1 MLRMRKVFTYACAT
15 CVVALSLA
23 SCAALPTFPGAGDA
37 FVDEVAHTAE
47 QKYTDARTHE
57 LQETIQGVIKLSQDL
72 AALEQQ
78 REILC
83 AVPDNPTYFA
93 DLDALHEKQSEL
105 LTPGLIQVADA
116 RKLVDD
122 GISWAED
129 LAAKSEEQ
137 AAANEPLLWQLQQAQ
152 AGLRELGLLMT
163 YEQSQLAVRAKLGNP
178 PETPSLGS
186 EGDYYSATWTAYGN
200 YDAIQAPQCMEDLHA
215 RYVELMEQAGTFFY
229 DASITNSSSE
239 LDRRSLVQM
248 VDWIAA
254 REKVILK
261 QQSWV
266 AARQYAYCID
276 LMAGK
281 LEEDAAPQ
289 VEFRAI
295 ERISPNLYGSLDSI
309 LDVVVSATHTQ
320 DVVMEVEVA
329 GLTLAHT
336 TKLSLQ
342 PGINYFELKPEL
354 LPSLV
359 AQDLES
365 AFTTQINYRMTSP
378 DGTVVDTQSARVQVL
393 TLYDYLW
400 YDDNFGYAA
409 QYELFAW
416 LRSGNGVV
424 DDLVRRAANYVSE
437 WTDAQFYEIN
447 GYQYGDD
454 WYGTLLQVAAIQK
467 AFADSDIAYVMDTYT
482 PRADQRV
489 LTPSAV
495 FEKRQALCIES
506 SLVMASALLSAG
518 MHPMLVITPGHA
530 QVAVETYADSGQYF
544 LIETTQLPYAGLN
557 RAQDA
562 SSAWAWNGLVPVYDD
577 GGGNFSWVENGGS
590 SDAWVRYFN
599 WVEDFENDTYGGIFV
614 LDCFLQRILG
624 INGIESM

>member
-1 MLRMRKVFTYACAT
+1 MRK
-15 CVVALSLA
+15 ALIYTFMAAVQVLLLA
-23 SCAALPTFPGAGDA
+23 SCAALPAFPGSGGG
-37 FVDEVAHTAE
+37 FVDEVVHTAE
-47 QKYTDARTHE
+47 GKYKDARTQQ
-57 LQETIQGVIKLSQDL
+57 LQETIEGVIKLVQDL
-72 AALEQQ
+72 GTLEQQ
-78 REILC
+78 REAIC
-83 AVPDNPTYFA
+83 ATVDNPSYFS
-93 DLDALHEKQSEL
+93 DLEALHETQSKRIAS
-105 LTPGLIQVADA
+105 GLIQVADA
-116 RKLVDD
+116 RKLVDS
-122 GISWAED
+122 GIAWV
-129 LAAKSEEQ
+129 EELSSTSDAQ
-137 AAANEPLLWQLQQAQ
+137 AAASAHFLWQLQQAQ
-152 AGLRELGLLMT
+152 AGLTELGLLMT
-163 YEQSQLAVRAKLGNP
+163 YEQKQLAVRETMGTP

-186 EGDYYSATWTAYGN
+186 EEEYYLATWGAYGSYGN
-200 YDAIQAPQCMEDLHA
+200 IQPPQCMKDLHA

-248 VDWIAA
+248 VDWVVA
-254 REKVILK
+254 REKVTLK

-266 AARQYAYCID
+266 AAQQYAYCAD
-276 LMAGK
+276 LLAGK
-281 LEEDAAPQ
+281 MEADAAPQ

-309 LDVVVSATHTQ
+309 LDVVVRATHEQ
-320 DVVMEVEVA
+320 DVVVEVEVA
-329 GLTLAHT
+329 GLSLAHT
-336 TKLSLQ
+336 TKLNLQ

-354 LPSLV
+354 LPSLA

-378 DGTVVDTQSARVQVL
+378 DGTIVDAQSARVEIL

-416 LRSGNGVV
+416 LRPGHGVV
-424 DDLVRRAANYVSE
+424 DDLVRRAANYVSD
-437 WTDAQFYEIN
+437 WTDGQFYEIN

-489 LTPSAV
+489 LTPAAV

-506 SLVMASALLSAG
+506 SLVIASALLSAG
-518 MHPMLVITPGHA
+518 MHPMLVVTPGHA

-544 LIETTQLPYAGLN
+544 LIETTELPYAGLN

-599 WVEDFENDTYGGIFV
+599 WVEDDTSDTYGGIFV
-614 LDCFLQRILG
+614 LDCGLQRILG
-624 INGIESM
+624 INGLESM